1 MTFGLLLG
9 VVDSFKGLCR
19 NAAVQ
24 LEVKHVPLLGLLE
37 LVIELLGLLLASV
50 QYQINLRQKMRM

>member
-9 VVDSFKGLCR
+9 VVDPFKRLCR

-37 LVIELLGLLLASV
+37 LVIELLSLLLASV
-50 QYQINLRQKMRM
+50 QYKINLRQ